1 MFSLLQRHTKYHVGL
16 EETDKHVQFFW
27 NTLESFS
34 QEELRKFIKFACNQE
49 RIPFG
54 NPCREGGRDTA
65 MNVPPYPMKI
75 APPDGTGPPDS
86 RYIRAE
92 TCMFL
97 LKLPQYST
105 QEIMTSRLRYAIHCM
120 EDPLSG

>member
-1 MFSLLQRHTKYHVGL
+1 ML
-16 EETDKHVQFFW
+16 ECPLSEVLKLVPV
-27 NTLESFS
+27 SFS
-34 QEELRKFIKFACNQE
+34 GVGNHSFIFKL
-49 RIPFG
+49 
-54 NPCREGGRDTA
+54 TLS
-65 MNVPPYPMKI
+65 
-75 APPDGTGPPDS
+75 GPPDS